1 MRSLDHKSI
10 ALITIVLFPNIF
22 YFLISILSV
31 FVTWRSPLRLCSKAK
46 QSTR

>member
-1 MRSLDHKSI
+1 MRSLDYKSI
-10 ALITIVLFPNIF
+10 SLITMVLFPNIF
-22 YFLISILSV
+22 YFLIGILFA

>member
-10 ALITIVLFPNIF
+10 ALITMVLFPNIF
-22 YFLISILSV
+22 YFLIGILFA

>member
-10 ALITIVLFPNIF
+10 PLITMVLFPNIF
-22 YFLISILSV
+22 YFLIGILPV
-31 FVTWRSPLRLCSKAK
+31 FVTWRSPLRLCYKAK

>member
-10 ALITIVLFPNIF
+10 TLSTMVLFPNIF
-22 YFLISILSV
+22 YFLIGILSG

>member
-1 MRSLDHKSI
+1 MRSLDHKSM

-22 YFLISILSV
+22 YFLIGILFA